1 MIEDKKIIIYTGP
14 TEAFNEFIMKFFER
28 DKNNYNLTKLVN
40 LSESERNTLLVK
52 IPGQEQKSN
61 ISFEDSIIDLLTV
74 SSNEYSGVTEAVT
87 SNFVNYISKYNISKL
102 IIQNPPIE
110 IINDLRKQF
119 DENDICEYN
128 HDYGKIDNKLIID
141 FKQNCNSI
149 ILGQEEALEKV
160 IQSLIIQQ
168 KLNKEDKPIVIMLYG
183 PSGVGKTE
191 TGRLLAK
198 LLGEEM
204 FYSQFSMFQN
214 EGYLN
219 YLYGNKIQAPSFA
232 KDLLKRTSNIIFLDE
247 FDKANGFVYSA
258 LYQMFDTGE
267 FEDNNFHVN
276 LKNTLIICTS
286 NYENPQKIYE
296 HLGEPMFFRINCFI
310 RYKQLNNDV
319 KIKLVDKYYNSLIEQ
334 LDTEEKQI
342 INNSKIKDKYIKIV
356 NELDNARQIENFIR
370 NDIAKELVKNLK

>member
-1 MIEDKKIIIYTGP
+1 MIVNKKIIIYTGP
-14 TEAFNEFIMKFFER
+14 IKAFNEFTMKFFEK

-52 IPGQEQKSN
+52 IPGRENEKEIN
-61 ISFEDSIIDLLTV
+61 NEEKIIDLLTV
-74 SSNEYSGVTEAVT
+74 SCNEYSGVTEAVT

-102 IIQNPPIE
+102 IIQNPPTE
-110 IINDLRKQF
+110 IINDLKKQF
-119 DENDICEYN
+119 DEKDICEYN
-128 HDYGKIDNKLIID
+128 HDYGKIDNQLIVN
-141 FKQNCNSI
+141 FKRDCNSI

-160 IQSLIIQQ
+160 IQALIIQQ

-214 EGYLN
+214 EGRLN

-247 FDKANGFVYSA
+247 FDKANRFVYSA

-286 NYENPQKIYE
+286 NYENQQKIYE

-310 RYKQLNNDV
+310 KYQQLSKQV
-319 KIKLVDKYYNSLIEQ
+319 KEKLVEKYYNNLVEKLNS
-334 LDTEEKQI
+334 DEKQI
-342 INNSKIKDKYIKIV
+342 IKDAKIKEKYIKV
-356 NELDNARQIENFIR
+356 SNELDNARQIENFIR
-370 NDIAKELVKNLK
+370 NDIAKVLVKNLK

>member
-1 MIEDKKIIIYTGP
+1 MIENEKVIIYTGP
-14 TEAFNEFIMKFFER
+14 TKAFNEFTMKFYER

-40 LSESERNTLLVK
+40 LSENERNTLLVK
-52 IPGQEQKSN
+52 IQGQEQKRDSN
-61 ISFEDSIIDLLTV
+61 FEENAIDLLTV

-110 IINDLRKQF
+110 IINDLKKQF
-119 DENDICEYN
+119 DEKDIGEYN
-128 HDYGKIDNKLIID
+128 HDYGKIDNKLIVN
-141 FKQNCNSI
+141 FKKDCNSV
-149 ILGQEEALEKV
+149 ILGQEDALEKV

-214 EGYLN
+214 EGHLN
-219 YLYGNKIQAPSFA
+219 YLYGDKIQAPSFA

-247 FDKANGFVYSA
+247 FDKANRFVYSA

-310 RYKQLNNDV
+310 KYQQLSIDV
-319 KIKLVDKYYNSLIEQ
+319 KIKLIDKYYNKLIEQ

-342 INNSKIKDKYIKIV
+342 INNSKIKDKYIKIA

-370 NDIAKELVKNLK
+370 NDIAKELVRNLK

>member
-1 MIEDKKIIIYTGP
+1 MIVNKNIIIYTGP
-14 TEAFNEFIMKFFER
+14 IKAFNEFTMKFLEK

-52 IPGQEQKSN
+52 IPGQENKKEIN
-61 ISFEDSIIDLLTV
+61 KEEKIIDLLTV
-74 SSNEYSGVTEAVT
+74 SCNEYSGVTEAVT

-102 IIQNPPIE
+102 IIQNPPTE
-110 IINDLRKQF
+110 IINDLKKQF
-119 DENDICEYN
+119 DEKNICEYN
-128 HDYGKIDNKLIID
+128 HDYGKIDNQLIVN
-141 FKQNCNSI
+141 FKRDCNSI

-160 IQSLIIQQ
+160 IQALIIQQ

-214 EGYLN
+214 EGRLN
-219 YLYGNKIQAPSFA
+219 YLYGNKIQEPSFA

-247 FDKANGFVYSA
+247 FDKANRFVYSA

-286 NYENPQKIYE
+286 NYKNQKKIYE

-310 RYKQLNNDV
+310 KYQQLSKQV
-319 KIKLVDKYYNSLIEQ
+319 KEKLVEKYYNNLVEKLNS
-334 LDTEEKQI
+334 DEKQI
-342 INNSKIKDKYIKIV
+342 IKEAKIKEKYIKV
-356 NELDNARQIENFIR
+356 SNELDNARQIENFIR
-370 NDIAKELVKNLK
+370 NDIAKVLVKYLK